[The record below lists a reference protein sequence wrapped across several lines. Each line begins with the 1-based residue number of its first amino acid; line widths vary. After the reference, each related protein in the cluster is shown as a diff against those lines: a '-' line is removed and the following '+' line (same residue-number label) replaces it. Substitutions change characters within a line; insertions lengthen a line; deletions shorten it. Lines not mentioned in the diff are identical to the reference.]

1 MAREIL
7 FHKYKKGV
15 SRMARIKLAY
25 IGGGSTRAA
34 GTMASF
40 VHQGEN
46 FEGSE
51 VVLIDLHEEHLQI
64 VQALAQKMA
73 HARNLDITFTTTTNR
88 REGLSDCD
96 AVLTSFRPGGFE
108 ARYLDESI
116 PLKHGVIGQ
125 ETQGPGGF
133 FMALRS
139 IHVTKSIIED
149 MEQVCPHARLFN
161 YTNPINIVSEA
172 VTHHTYIPTI
182 SFCEGPIVGNRDFA
196 EFAGLD
202 PDRLDAISVGLNHG
216 SWTIRHRYD
225 GKDFITIMREVYEHL
240 RISDKSE
247 DQWETRLVELAL
259 EMDTLPNYY
268 FLYYYFK
275 DEVLAELQSKRTT
288 RAQDIMASVP
298 DYWAHYREQAAH
310 NVPELNPNRSRG
322 GINELELA
330 IDVMDAIFNDRK
342 EVWYVN
348 VPNCGSLADFPDD
361 LVVETQGYVDRNGVT
376 PLVFGHLPRQVV
388 GLVKMLGEY
397 QALAAEAAWAGNRID
412 AIRALASHP
421 LILSLHKAEAIYAE
435 MAAAHS
441 QYLPERLLR

>member
-1 MAREIL
+1 M
-7 FHKYKKGV
+7 
-15 SRMARIKLAY
+15 SRIKLAY

-46 FEGSE
+46 FDGSE
-51 VVLIDLHEEHLQI
+51 VVLIDLHEEHLRI
-64 VQALAQKMA
+64 VQTLAQKMA
-73 HARNLDITFTTTTNR
+73 RARGLDITFTTTTNR
-88 REGLSDCD
+88 REGLRDCD

-108 ARYLDESI
+108 ARYQDESI

-139 IHVTKSIIED
+139 IHVSKSIIEE
-149 MEQVCPHARLFN
+149 MEQVCPRARLFN

-172 VTHHTYIPTI
+172 VTHHTDIPTI

-202 PDRLDAISVGLNHG
+202 PDRLDAVSVGLNHG
-216 SWTIRHRYD
+216 SWSIRHLYD
-225 GKDFITIMREVYEHL
+225 GQDFIVMLRDVYEHQHMPDTL
-240 RISDKSE
+240 E
-247 DQWETRLVELAL
+247 DRWETRLVELAL
-259 EMDTLPNYY
+259 EMNALPSHY
-268 FLYYYFK
+268 FQYYYFE
-275 DEVLAELQSKRTT
+275 DEILNELRAKPTT

-298 DYWAHYREQAAH
+298 DYWAHYREQAESSE
-310 NVPELNPNRSRG
+310 PELNPHRSRG
-322 GINELELA
+322 GIHELELA
-330 IDVMDAIFNDRK
+330 IDVMDAIYNDRK

-348 VPNCGSLADFPDD
+348 VPNRGSLADFPDD

-376 PLVFGHLPRQVV
+376 PLVFGHLPRHVV

-397 QALAAEAAWAGNRID
+397 QALTAEAAWSGNRKD
-412 AIRALASHP
+412 AVRALASHP
-421 LILSLHKAEAIYAE
+421 LVFSLRKAETIYAE
-435 MAAAHS
+435 MAAVHCR
-441 QYLPERLLR
+441 YLPERLLR